1 MTDQGA
7 LVIEPLI
14 KRHNRAAF
22 SCGFPALDHYLA
34 RRAGQDVRRRIARV
48 FVCTAGGADA
58 VLGFYTLS
66 ALSIDVTSL
75 PERLSRKLP
84 RHPVPCALIGRLAVD
99 RSAQGHGLGR
109 MLLADAIKRVVG
121 AGDSVAIHALIVDAK
136 NDEAKPFYE
145 GFGFTPLRDD
155 PMRLFLPLGS
165 VALRG
170 LNE

>member
-1 MTDQGA
+1 MTGPGA

-14 KRHNRAAF
+14 KRHNWTAF
-22 SCGFPALDHYLA
+22 SCGIPALDHYLA

-84 RHPVPCALIGRLAVD
+84 RHPVPCALIGPV
-99 RSAQGHGLGR
+99 GH
-109 MLLADAIKRVVG
+109 
-121 AGDSVAIHALIVDAK
+121 
-136 NDEAKPFYE
+136 
-145 GFGFTPLRDD
+145 
-155 PMRLFLPLGS
+155 
-165 VALRG
+165 
-170 LNE
+170 

>member
-1 MTDQGA
+1 MTGPGA
-7 LVIEPLI
+7 LIIEPLI
-14 KRHNRAAF
+14 KRHNRTAF
-22 SCGFPALDHYLA
+22 SCGIPALDHYLV
-34 RRAGQDVRRRIARV
+34 RRAGQDVRRRVARV
-48 FVCTAGGADA
+48 FVCTAVGADA

-99 RSAQGHGLGR
+99 QGVNGNAVAGAHDALNGVGEKHAAQPVPLGR
-109 MLLADAIKRVVG
+109 
-121 AGDSVAIHALIVDAK
+121 SIVDAK

-145 GFGFTPLRDD
+145 GFWFTPLRDD

-170 LNE
+170 SNK

>member
-1 MTDQGA
+1 MTGPGA

-22 SCGFPALDHYLA
+22 LAGF
-34 RRAGQDVRRRIARV
+34 RRWTTIWRAGPGRTFDGASPGYSS
-48 FVCTAGGADA
+48 APPGGANA

-66 ALSIDVTSL
+66 ALSIDLTSL

-84 RHPVPCALIGRLAVD
+84 RHPVPCALIGWLAVD
-99 RSAQGHGLGR
+99 RSAQGHGLGC

-145 GFGFTPLRDD
+145 GFGFTPLRDN

-170 LNE
+170 SNE